1 MGRGG
6 MSLLRRRSA
15 KIVQNE
21 DPDAGG
27 EAGLRALPVDLRADV
42 VQAPG
47 FAIADFGQG
56 IPHLRFQTN
65 TGPPIRERHITANES
80 RHTPP
85 KESLK
90 QYRST
95 NWVNDINQQQLSVA
109 SLNETYAEMSQ
120 LMLPGRAPRTARP
133 LQAAQAPDI
142 A

>member
-6 MSLLRRRSA
+6 VSLFRSGSA
-15 KIVQNE
+15 KVAQNE
-21 DPDAGG
+21 NPDAGG
-27 EAGLRALPVDLRADV
+27 QAGLRALPINLPADI
-42 VQAPG
+42 VQASG
-47 FAIADFGQG
+47 FPCADFAQS

-120 LMLPGRAPRTARP
+120 LTLPGPAPHTARP
-133 LQAAQAPDI
+133 LQAAQVPDI